1 VKALL
6 DTHTL
11 VWLVDGSNLAAHLST
26 EILGTLENPDTELF
40 VSAATAWEMSIKYRA
55 GKWSTILPLLQ
66 SYAATLSTLRVTEL
80 LINSSDGIAAAQ
92 FASPHRDPFDRM
104 IAQHA
109 RSHDL
114 TLFTRDRAFET
125 LGVPVEWV

>member
-1 VKALL
+1 M
-6 DTHTL
+6 L

-26 EILGTLENPDTELF
+26 EVLRTLETPGTELY

-55 GKWSTILPLLQ
+55 GKWSTILPLLND
-66 SYAATLSTLRVTEL
+66 YATTLSTLRVTEL
-80 LINSSDGIAAAQ
+80 LINSGDGIDAAA
-92 FASPHRDPFDRM
+92 FESPHRDPFDRM

-125 LGVPVEWV
+125 LGVAVEWV